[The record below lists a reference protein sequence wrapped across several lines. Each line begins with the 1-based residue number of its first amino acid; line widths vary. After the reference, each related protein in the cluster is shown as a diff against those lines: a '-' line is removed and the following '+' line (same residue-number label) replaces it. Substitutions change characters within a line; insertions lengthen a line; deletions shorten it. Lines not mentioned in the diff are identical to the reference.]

1 MNLSAGHVPSRL
13 RKRDIPSFPEIHD
26 PRSKEVAII
35 SPSPQPCLL
44 SLFLVPVVFFDC
56 AKLGID
62 DFHREKKS
70 PSSNFF
76 HIATNAQNLGCS
88 LS

>member
-13 RKRDIPSFPEIHD
+13 RKRDLPSFPEIHD
-26 PRSKEVAII
+26 PRRKGGGDNFSSTAA
-35 SPSPQPCLL
+35 L
-44 SLFLVPVVFFDC
+44 SFVIFLVPVVFFDC

-62 DFHREKKS
+62 DFHRENKS